1 MGLQGR
7 DALAYG
13 LGREAAREQLHGLE
27 RAALLRDGELRLGA
41 REARAGQLQRARA
54 SGETGHGSAALGG
67 GAIVS
72 GTGGGGVSRRLGWA
86 A

>member
-41 REARAGQLQRARA
+41 REARAGQLQEHARPVKQGRAVLLGRGCYGGA
-54 SGETGHGSAALGG
+54 GGGRESLGG
-67 GAIVS
+67 
-72 GTGGGGVSRRLGWA
+72 
-86 A
+86 